1 MGMTFDEILQVAVKN
16 GASDIHIRVG
26 LPPMFRVNG
35 SFLPLRDAARIEPE
49 EAGKLASS
57 VMSKIQRDRFNRQ
70 SELAT
75 SYGVKGLGRFRVNV
89 FRQRM
94 TVAMAV
100 RSIPARIATFEELR
114 LPRALNSIAEERSGL
129 VLVTGPAAC
138 GKTTSLASLVDHVN
152 GLRGGHIL
160 TIEDPIEFMYRDKRC
175 IISQRE
181 VGVDTPDYASAL
193 RCAPRQDPDV
203 IAVGELPNDDTI
215 QAALT
220 AAEGGRLVLGTMAT
234 PNAEETI
241 HRLTAAFPKD
251 NDRAARHRIAQTLR
265 AIVSQRLIHRPEG
278 AAVLLLTEVLVN
290 NDKIRDLVA
299 DPDRIHELPDALN
312 SSADTHGTQTFD
324 QSVFSAFR
332 DQLITQDEA
341 LRYCRNPDHFALQ
354 VAASD
359 TTGLWQPTAELDD

>member
-1 MGMTFDEILQVAVKN
+1 MGMTFDEILQIAVKN

-35 SFLPLRDAARIEPE
+35 SFLPLRDAARIDPE
-49 EAGKLASS
+49 EAGRLASS
-57 VMSKIQRDRFNRQ
+57 VMSKAQRDRFNRQ

-75 SYGVKGLGRFRVNV
+75 SYGVKGLGRFRVNI

-100 RSIPARIATFEELR
+100 RSIPARIGTFEELR
-114 LPRALNSIAEERSGL
+114 LPRSLNPIAEERSGL
-129 VLVTGPAAC
+129 VLITGPAAC
-138 GKTTSLASLVDHVN
+138 GKTTTLASLVDHIN
-152 GLRGGHIL
+152 GHRGGHIL

-181 VGVDTPDYASAL
+181 VGVDTPSFAAAL
-193 RCAPRQDPDV
+193 AVAPRQDPDV
-203 IAVGELPNDDTI
+203 IAVGELRDDETI
-215 QAALT
+215 RAAI
-220 AAEGGRLVLGTMAT
+220 AAGESGRLIVSTLAT

-241 HRLTAAFPKD
+241 HRLTAAYPAESG
-251 NDRAARHRIAQTLR
+251 RAVRHRIAHTLR

-278 AAVLLLTEVLVN
+278 ATVLMLSEVLRN
-290 NDKIRDLVA
+290 TDKIRDLIA
-299 DPDRIHELPDALN
+299 DPDRIHELPDSLV
-312 SSADTHGTQTFD
+312 SGYEIHGTQTFD
-324 QSVFSAFR
+324 QSVFSAFLE
-332 DQLITQDEA
+332 QLISQDEA
-341 LRYCRNPDHFALQ
+341 LQYCRNPDQFALQ